1 MTTPFLIPL
10 LIFGLGAVDAYPE
23 SGLDALEF
31 RALIGLSLIAIA
43 VGVPAATA
51 ALNANLE

>member
-10 LIFGLGAVDAYPE
+10 LIFGLGAVESYPAN
-23 SGLDALEF
+23 GLAAIEF
-31 RALIGLSLIAIA
+31 RALIGLSFIAIA
-43 VGVPAATA
+43 VGIPAATA